1 MIVGQQKVKSMPS
14 MANVVL
20 TDRATTPVNHT
31 FTPQGKEGE
40 AGGRYAKA
48 GASSLG
54 DYTFKISPRKTPS
67 GRRKVDI
74 DLSLPVLVTE
84 TINGVSSYTVAR
96 TSRASISFDFPSD
109 STLQE
114 RKDIVGMAY
123 TALAA
128 ATTQVDAVLTV
139 GENVW

>member
-1 MIVGQQKVKSMPS
+1 MPS

-20 TDRATTPVNHT
+20 TDRAGTPVNHT

-40 AGGRYAKA
+40 SGGRYTKA

-54 DYTFKISPRKTPS
+54 DYTFKISPRKTPG
-67 GRRKVDI
+67 GRRKIDL

-84 TINGVSSYTVAR
+84 TINGVNSYTVAR
-96 TSRASISFDFPSD
+96 TARASATFDFAPD
-109 STLQE
+109 TTLQE
-114 RKDIVGMAY
+114 RKDIVGMFY

-128 ATTQVDAVLTV
+128 ATAQVDSVLTV

>member
-1 MIVGQQKVKSMPS
+1 

-20 TDRATTPVNHT
+20 TDRAGTPVNHT
-31 FTPQGKEGE
+31 FTPQGSEGDG
-40 AGGRYAKA
+40 GGRYAKA
-48 GASSLG
+48 ASSSIG
-54 DYTFKISPRKTPS
+54 DYVFKINPRRTPS
-67 GRRKVDI
+67 GRRKIDL

-84 TINGVSSYTVAR
+84 TVNGVNSYVVAR
-96 TSRASISFDFPSD
+96 TSRASVTFDFPPD

-114 RKDIVGMAY
+114 RKDIVGMMY

-128 ATTQVDAVLTV
+128 STSQVDSVITA

>member
-1 MIVGQQKVKSMPS
+1 MPA

-20 TDRATTPVNHT
+20 TDRAGTPVNHT
-31 FTPQGKEGE
+31 FTPQGNEGD

-48 GASSLG
+48 ASSSIG
-54 DYTFKISPRKTPS
+54 DYTFKISPRRTPS
-67 GRRKVDI
+67 GRRKI
-74 DLSLPVLVTE
+74 DLDLSIPVLVTE
-84 TINGVSSYTVAR
+84 TVNGVNNYVVAR
-96 TSRASISFDFPSD
+96 TSRASATFDFPPD

-114 RKDIVGMAY
+114 RKDIVGMLY

-128 ATTQVDAVLTV
+128 ATTQVDSVLTV